1 MIYTKKNDDTNIIVS
16 QVLTNEESSYIN
28 SLSVIPIIIDNDRYV
43 VDNTYINKV
52 SEDYDI
58 SREDSIGLLEDI
70 NNIDNLTIAISDID
84 SIIDPTL
91 LTESSNFIIYPQSEL
106 TEEYDYYEDILQA
119 VFDEDNESLL
129 EYLDIEDDLNIL
141 NERQISKEDLESQ
154 KERLNKSIVNKIGKS
169 SNFGFNTGKTKQ
181 SGFLNYAKYSDG
193 DTIDQFNF
201 IKNHY
206 PDMYKIMV
214 KTTTNPDGTEDR
226 KLDLAILNKVVKK
239 IKQENEDPDKHFKS
253 ISPIDAKISIN
264 ARNKLRS
271 IYGKNIIDHKG
282 KLRDDLSF
290 KQKAEIRKILRK
302 YENEEEDKV
311 HNANINY
318 TMYTNS
324 NKIRD
329 KTNKNLSPQ
338 TINVKNANIPKR
350 YQTSTNTT
358 NVQDKTIDAI
368 VDKLSNSNKQDL
380 LALHSALKHNK
391 KVLRRQEKISKRL
404 KSIQNDPNQRP
415 ASQDQNVT
423 IKINGKKRLIRQKKG
438 ETINQ
443 ARQRY
448 IERDKEIQKAEESK
462 TKLVSS
468 APSSPTPDKKE
479 EPKREVV
486 TVQKQGEKT
495 KSDSPRDGET
505 TKDTVERLSTQNQP
519 LQLEYR
525 PTVNKNAFIKQTDTQ
540 LKSPT
545 KSSSKT
551 EEKPKTE
558 TKKTKNNEKDTPN
571 RVLKSRPLQLE
582 YHPEDNKQKEEPSK
596 KEEKRVFNTKKTVK
610 TPEVIK
616 LGHDAPKTED
626 KPNRVIPSSSSTSKE
641 ESPKSTQSEPAKPK
655 TTPTSSTNNT
665 TSKPATSSTNR
676 PSTATVPTAVKQDLN
691 KDKTNI
697 SRIAK
702 IGGGLAA
709 AGGAYAAARKIASL
723 KNLQNKWARKL
734 LLLPPTKRSI
744 VQRILDKIKQTIHKL
759 SSRR

>member
-1 MIYTKKNDDTNIIVS
+1 M
-16 QVLTNEESSYIN
+16 TNEESSYIN
-28 SLSVIPIIIDNDRYV
+28 SLSAIPIIIDNDRYV

-154 KERLNKSIVNKIGKS
+154 KERLNKSIVNK
-169 SNFGFNTGKTKQ
+169 TGKNLNKRFHTGKLKQ
-181 SGFLNYAKYSDG
+181 SAFLNVNKRTNKDVL
-193 DTIDQFNF
+193 NV
-201 IKNHY
+201 IKRNY
-206 PDMYKIMV
+206 PDLYNVMV
-214 KTTTNPDGTEDR
+214 KITKNPDGTEDR

-239 IKQENEDPDKHFKS
+239 IKQENDRANFKIKSTNPYYLKVS
-253 ISPIDAKISIN
+253 ID

-271 IYGKNIIDHKG
+271 IYGKDVINSKG
-282 KLRDDLSF
+282 ELRDDLSRP
-290 KQKAEIRKILRK
+290 QKREIRNFLYR
-302 YENEEEDKV
+302 YEDEIDDNLYQNFQEKRTRIFDKADKV
-311 HNANINY
+311 
-318 TMYTNS
+318 
-324 NKIRD
+324 RD
-329 KTNKNLSPQ
+329 KTKNNLLP
-338 TINVKNANIPKR
+338 TINTKNSNIPKR
-350 YQTSTNTT
+350 YQTSNNTT
-358 NVQDKTIDAI
+358 GVQDKTIDAI
-368 VDKLSNSNKQDL
+368 VDKLGNRDKQNL
-380 LALHSALKHNK
+380 LGIHSALKHNR
-391 KVLRRQEKISKRL
+391 KVLKRQEGINKRL
-404 KSIQNDPNQRP
+404 KTIENDPNQRP
-415 ASQDQNVT
+415 AAQDQNIT

-448 IERDKEIQKAEESK
+448 IEKDKELQKAEEAK
-462 TKLVSS
+462 TKLVST

-479 EPKREVV
+479 EPKREIV

-519 LQLEYR
+519 LRLEYK
-525 PTVNKNAFIKQTDTQ
+525 PAVNKNAFIKQTDTQ
-540 LKSPT
+540 LKPPT
-545 KSSSKT
+545 KSSSKP

-558 TKKTKNNEKDTPN
+558 TKKPKNNEKDTPN
-571 RVLKSRPLQLE
+571 RVLKSGPLQLE
-582 YHPEDNKQKEEPSK
+582 YHPEDNKQKEEPPK

-626 KPNRVIPSSSSTSKE
+626 KPNRVIPSSSSTPKE

-655 TTPTSSTNNT
+655 TTPPSSTNNT
-665 TSKPATSSTNR
+665 TSKPATPSTNR

-723 KNLQNKWARKL
+723 KNLQNKWVRKL
-734 LLLPPTKRSI
+734 LLLPPAKRGI